1 MKSWRWQILEV
12 QSWRRVG
19 GFAGAVRCETRDL
32 GIKWPWTVCS
42 QDVKNI
48 LLKQARLAYLE
59 EMDSKARARRVQ
71 RRCMVGVNSIHVAK
85 KDQQSV
91 DRQESKCDEEAD
103 RGRRMGA
110 EKIVRHWLV

>member
-12 QSWRRVG
+12 QSWRRVRG
-19 GFAGAVRCETRDL
+19 LAGAVRCETRDL
-32 GIKWPWTVCS
+32 GINWFWIVCS

-48 LLKQARLAYLE
+48 LLKQARLVYWKKWTAKHAREEFKDGVWLE
-59 EMDSKARARRVQ
+59 PIESMLRRTTSKAWTDKHRNVMR
-71 RRCMVGVNSIHVAK
+71 K
-85 KDQQSV
+85 
-91 DRQESKCDEEAD
+91 AD